1 MNSYHKTPLITNHY
15 MPRLSPYL
23 WIRSSSIMLLLLLIT
38 GTGLA
43 GQELTE
49 TDYSNP
55 VEYRDFSSDDWES
68 LVEELDYSGEPK
80 KEKAEREVT
89 PPSSSGSSSSSSRRS
104 PFSGFKGG
112 SDIMKVILIFGLAG
126 LLGWLLFR
134 LMGQG
139 ETKIAPSGVSERGQR
154 ISLERIEEQL
164 EQTDV
169 DHFIREAEAE
179 RAYHKA
185 VRLHFLA
192 LLKTL
197 SETGQL
203 QWKKDRTN
211 RVYLNQMRE
220 SELFTDFRDLT
231 MDYERIWYG
240 DHHPEYD
247 LYQLLRQRFLD
258 LRQRAEGVNAL
269 SQ

>member
-1 MNSYHKTPLITNHY
+1 MPHRPSYY
-15 MPRLSPYL
+15 GS
-23 WIRSSSIMLLLLLIT
+23 RSGWMLLLFLMT
-38 GTGLA
+38 VNTGLW
-43 GQELTE
+43 GQDFTE
-49 TDYSNP
+49 TDYIDP
-55 VEYRDFSSDDWES
+55 VEYRDFSSKDWES

-80 KEKAEREVT
+80 KEKVDRELT
-89 PPSSSGSSSSSSRRS
+89 PSPSGSSSSTRTSPRRS
-104 PFSGFKGG
+104 PFSWFKGG

-126 LLGWLLFR
+126 LVGWLMFR

-139 ETKIAPSGVSERGQR
+139 ETKIASPTELENGQH

-164 EQTDV
+164 EQTNV
-169 DHFIREAEAE
+169 DHFIQDAEANG
-179 RAYHKA
+179 AYHKA

-211 RVYLNQMRE
+211 RVYLNQMKD
-220 SELFTDFRDLT
+220 SELFVDFRDLT

-240 DHHPEYD
+240 DHHPEQA
-247 LYQLLRQRFLD
+247 LYQHLRKRFLD
-258 LRQRAEGVNAL
+258 LRQRAEGVNVL